1 MKLKRLGWLL
11 FFAAGLWGIG
21 GCAGPAAV
29 ATATATVG
37 VSADAIQVDR
47 VEILQLATEPPQV
60 RAVVS
65 GELPNP
71 CVQVDNVSLQ
81 QNGNQFVG
89 TLVTSRLGNGACPAT
104 PVSFEKVVPL
114 EGMALQAGSN
124 YTLTVNGVSTSFE
137 IAGGDSTGAP
147 AEATPTVVALSA
159 EASAT
164 PTPVQMQTPAQEA
177 PTQQGCVD
185 KAGFFGD
192 VTIPD
197 NTIFAPDETFV
208 KTWRFRNEGTCTWT
222 GYTLVFAGGDQMG
235 GSGSTPIATVNP
247 GDTFDVSISLEA
259 PTRSGVYQGNWWF
272 QNAKGERFGVNTHG
286 KDLFWVKIVVSPPTS
301 GSSNEATTLANCA
314 YQTNADYESQVMNL
328 INQARTSEGL
338 STLKPESRLK
348 AAASEHSLDM
358 ACNDF
363 VEHYGS
369 DGQTYQTRV
378 SNQGYRYSTV
388 TENIYAGDPAFGG
401 DPNGAFN
408 WWMNSQI
415 HRAAIL
421 NSKYTNI
428 GIAYVFNAASQY
440 GGYYT
445 VVFARP

>member
-1 MKLKRLGWLL
+1 MWIKRLL
-11 FFAAGLWGIG
+11 
-21 GCAGPAAV
+21 C
-29 ATATATVG
+29 
-37 VSADAIQVDR
+37 
-47 VEILQLATEPPQV
+47 
-60 RAVVS
+60 
-65 GELPNP
+65 
-71 CVQVDNVSLQ
+71 
-81 QNGNQFVG
+81 
-89 TLVTSRLGNGACPAT
+89 
-104 PVSFEKVVPL
+104 
-114 EGMALQAGSN
+114 
-124 YTLTVNGVSTSFE
+124 
-137 IAGGDSTGAP
+137 
-147 AEATPTVVALSA
+147 
-159 EASAT
+159 
-164 PTPVQMQTPAQEA
+164 
-177 PTQQGCVD
+177 
-185 KAGFFGD
+185 D
-192 VTIPD
+192 VTVPD

-235 GSGSTPIATVNP
+235 GSDSTPVTTVNP
-247 GDTFDVSISLEA
+247 GDTFDVSISLKA
-259 PTRSGVYQGNWWF
+259 PTRSGVYQANWWF
-272 QNAKGERFGVNTHG
+272 QNAKGDRFGVNTHG

-301 GSSNEATTLANCA
+301 SSSNEATTPANCA
-314 YQTNADYESQVMNL
+314 YQTNADYESQVLNL

-348 AAASEHSLDM
+348 AAALEHSLDM

-388 TENIYAGDPAFGG
+388 TENIYAGNPAFGG

-428 GIAYVFNAASQY
+428 GITYIFNAVSQY